1 MIPADSTKKRVLS
14 IDPTTKGFG
23 FAVLEGASMLIDWGV
38 KHASGE
44 RNRGCLKH
52 ATELIRRYQPD
63 VLIVEHTAAR
73 GAHRCSRVRQ
83 LIEDLLALASDRR
96 IRTKRVSRR
105 RAQRCFSKTGSAT
118 KRQIALAL
126 TERFPELEPH
136 LPPVRKPWMSEDERM
151 GIFDATA
158 FAWAFFEPLR
168 KERRALAMIDAPLPL
183 PNG

>member
-1 MIPADSTKKRVLS
+1 MIANPIKEKRVLA

-23 FAVLEGASMLIDWGV
+23 FAVLEGPAMLIDWGV

-44 RNRGCLKH
+44 RNRGCLKQ

-63 VLIVEHTAAR
+63 VLIVEHTTTR
-73 GAHRCSRVRQ
+73 GAQRCARVRQ

-96 IRTKRVSRR
+96 VRTKRVSRR

-151 GIFDATA
+151 GIFDAVA
-158 FAWAFFEPLR
+158 FAWASFEPLR
-168 KERRALAMIDAPLPL
+168 KERRALAMIGAPMPVL
-183 PNG
+183 NA